1 MNNQSP
7 EWNIWI
13 SERRSN
19 RRRKKIT

>member
-1 MNNQSP
+1 MNNQST
-7 EWNIWI
+7 EGNIWI